1 MEVQSL
7 LSQEYPMERVK
18 LRHKQTGNVLR
29 TDSLEQLD
37 EDLKGVAKA
46 LNPESRIVQI
56 LSDDFAHSS
65 WEARRYQRA
74 LSTIVRMALPE
85 ALYDMLTRQLNA
97 REPKEARDLVE
108 QWRRGDVGATAQVSS
123 ILKSNGLEQQDIE
136 GEAVRRCLPDLL
148 RLEQLISSAAS
159 RRDKSL
165 AGTAFYREMVARRC
179 NGMAK
184 TDIANSRVLR
194 LEHPRKKAE

>member
-18 LRHKQTGNVLR
+18 LRHKQTSNVLR

-56 LSDDFAHSS
+56 LSDDFARSS

-74 LSTIVRMALPE
+74 LSTIVRMAQAE

-97 REPKEARDLVE
+97 REPKEARGVVEMWALGLRSPQSSKVTDL
-108 QWRRGDVGATAQVSS
+108 RSKTSR
-123 ILKSNGLEQQDIE
+123 
-136 GEAVRRCLPDLL
+136 VRRC
-148 RLEQLISSAAS
+148 
-159 RRDKSL
+159 
-165 AGTAFYREMVARRC
+165 VAVCRIC
-179 NGMAK
+179 S
-184 TDIANSRVLR
+184 D
-194 LEHPRKKAE
+194 